1 MDKAIEQTITD
12 FFERVNRNIKEGMR
26 YRDAIDLAAVTVGA
40 FLPAVVSRAVSKYQE
55 ATHPK
60 MALSQQEDVDALAF
74 ASMGTLWHEESF
86 EDVEEVTLEDL
97 LAQSLYLILKY
108 AKEETHQASIQRV
121 LEANSNTVGDKEAR
135 EAAIRAMMG

>member
-108 AKEETHQASIQRV
+108 AKEEEHQASLKSV
-121 LEANSNTVGDKEAR
+121 LEANRATVGDQEAR
-135 EAAIRAMMG
+135 EAAILAMME